1 MMRKLFFGLALLPL
15 AAVCLA
21 GCGFTPVYGSGGD
34 GARVSVDEIEGRTGH
49 FLRQELV
56 REIGNG
62 VPGFPGESRLE
73 VKLAESI
80 NRLAFAPDQAA
91 SRSDF
96 IVSASFTLH
105 GPNDTQS
112 ISGTVRDAVSFNF
125 ADAAYADVAAQEAA
139 QQRIA
144 TLLARSIRQKLVIE
158 AGHPKTS
165 GGVATPLAA
174 PPPPTGARPPPR

>member
-1 MMRKLFFGLALLPL
+1 MMRKLLLSLALLPL
-15 AAVCLA
+15 AA
-21 GCGFTPVYGSGGD
+21 CGFTPVYGSGAD
-34 GARVSVDEIEGRTGH
+34 GSKISIDQIDGRTGH

-62 VPGFPGESRLE
+62 VPGFPGEGRLE

-96 IVSASFTLH
+96 NVSANFTLH

-125 ADAAYADVAAQEAA
+125 ADAAYADIAAQEAA

-144 TLLARSIRQKLVIE
+144 TLLARSIREKLVIE
-158 AGHPKTS
+158 AGHLKAP
-165 GGVATPLAA
+165 GA
-174 PPPPTGARPPPR
+174 PPAPLVAPTPPTGAQPPR